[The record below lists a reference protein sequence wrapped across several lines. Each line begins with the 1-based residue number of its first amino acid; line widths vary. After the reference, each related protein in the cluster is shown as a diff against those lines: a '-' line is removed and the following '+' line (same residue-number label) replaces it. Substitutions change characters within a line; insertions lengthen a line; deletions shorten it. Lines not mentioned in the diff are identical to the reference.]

1 MEQELKG
8 YLDNNEHKDRQDTIT
23 GKNGGILVT
32 WKPNGIIF
40 AKTDLVLMKLL
51 LNLWLICL
59 PKPCRN

>member
-40 AKTDLVLMKLL
+40 AKTDLVLMK
-51 LNLWLICL
+51 
-59 PKPCRN
+59 P